1 MLCKRCNYEII
12 TLHKECSRC
21 KSKMCIDCHMIQ
33 SVCNDCTDEKKSTHL
48 CLISKCYCIKP
59 AHLISESNT

>member
-21 KSKMCIDCHMIQ
+21 KSKMCIDCHM
-33 SVCNDCTDEKKSTHL
+33 
-48 CLISKCYCIKP
+48 
-59 AHLISESNT
+59 